1 MVDASL
7 PSRDLVRYLFLDL
20 NAYFASVEQQERP
33 ELRGKPIAV
42 VPVQA
47 DTTFVIAASYE
58 AKAFGIRTGTR
69 VDEAKRLCPELIC
82 TEGTPALY
90 VYYHEAV
97 LDAVQKVLP
106 VEKVCSIDEM
116 RFRLL
121 GEEREPDRA
130 IALATRIKNVIREE
144 VGTCMRCSIGLAPN
158 SFIAKVGTEMEKPDG
173 LVVILPSELPQKLWS
188 LKLTDFPGIN
198 KRMEAR
204 INAGGIFTVEQL
216 TTASASEL
224 RKAFGSVVGEKWWS
238 LLRGIDTPADEIDRK
253 TLSHSHVMAPQL
265 RTDQGTMEVLL
276 RLIQKAAARLRA
288 ENLVTEKME
297 VFVSGKPGWSALLH
311 LPSTNDTTVFNEAFF
326 RAWEGRDFKN
336 PMKVAVVFSNLEREG
351 EYTPNLFEQAQNRIA
366 FCRAI
371 DEINQ
376 KFGKNTIY
384 LAGMRKAR
392 HAAPERI
399 AFDKTWLFKEGKDD
413 NVWPDTF
420 RGGRAGEAK
429 VKSEKLKEKN
439 GV

>member
-1 MVDASL
+1 MVDGIL
-7 PSRDLVRYLFLDL
+7 PSASLVRYLFLDL

-69 VDEAKRLCPELIC
+69 VDEAKRLCPDLIL
-82 TEGTPALY
+82 TEGTPPLY
-90 VYYHEAV
+90 VYYHERI
-97 LDAVQKVLP
+97 LETVQKVLP
-106 VEKVCSIDEM
+106 IEKVCSIDEM

-121 GEEREPDRA
+121 GEERQVDRA
-130 IALATRIKNVIREE
+130 VSLATRIKNLIREE
-144 VGTCMRCSIGLAPN
+144 VGTCMRCSVGIAPN
-158 SFIAKVGTEMEKPDG
+158 SFLAKVGTEMQKPDG
-173 LVVILPSELPQKLWS
+173 LVVLTQAELPQKLWTLS
-188 LKLTDFPGIN
+188 LTDFPGIN

-204 INAGGIFTVEQL
+204 INAAGIFTVEQL
-216 TTASASEL
+216 TTAGAQEL
-224 RKAFGSVVGEKWWS
+224 RKAFGSVIGEKWWA
-238 LLRGIDTPADEIDRK
+238 LLRGIDAPSEDTARK
-253 TLSHSHVMAPQL
+253 SLSHSHVMAPAL
-265 RTDQGTMEVLL
+265 RTDRGAREVLL
-276 RLIQKAAARLRA
+276 RLIQKASARLRA
-288 ENLVTEKME
+288 ESLVTERME

-311 LPSTNDTTVFNEAFF
+311 LAPTNDTTVFNEAFF
-326 RAWEGRDFKN
+326 KAWEGRDFRN
-336 PMKVAVVFSNLEREG
+336 PMKVAVVFSHLDKVG
-351 EYTPNLFEQAQNRIA
+351 DHTPNLFDQAQQRVA
-366 FCRAI
+366 FCKAI

-384 LAGMRKAR
+384 LAGMRRAR

-420 RGGRAGEAK
+420 RGGRAG
-429 VKSEKLKEKN
+429 
-439 GV
+439 